1 MPSRLNVRA
10 MLPLCLESQLFSDC
24 MGLKCNSST
33 SICKMIKT
41 SPTDPVNCLIN
52 PVTTEDKLYLEKE
65 LVKEQPELALIDID
79 NGKIVSAS
87 FKEIPPIIIPPATSG
102 ALQAQWGL
110 DILSCSKTTTN
121 CQYWSKDTN
130 QWQTF
135 PSLDSIHNRGRM
147 SVIGD
152 TPVVIGGHLAQPKDE
167 HGIVEIFNRSA
178 QEWISVTSVT
188 PPRRAHTLVVLND
201 SMLMVIGGF
210 SEEVGFLNSVK
221 IFDLEEQTWNDM
233 DDLPSPRSGM
243 ACGLVNL
250 TYVLCIGGEASGD
263 LFNTA
268 YGLDLA
274 LSEPKWERK
283 QSFDLDEPIAMGNIY
298 QLRDHLFCMT
308 FFTTS
313 YNASPKLRRMK
324 LNAGTMEWDILD
336 VISKSSVGQPLLYE
350 LKGFQIQP

>member
-1 MPSRLNVRA
+1 
-10 MLPLCLESQLFSDC
+10 
-24 MGLKCNSST
+24 
-33 SICKMIKT
+33 
-41 SPTDPVNCLIN
+41 
-52 PVTTEDKLYLEKE
+52 
-65 LVKEQPELALIDID
+65 
-79 NGKIVSAS
+79 
-87 FKEIPPIIIPPATSG
+87 
-102 ALQAQWGL
+102 
-110 DILSCSKTTTN
+110 
-121 CQYWSKDTN
+121 
-130 QWQTF
+130 
-135 PSLDSIHNRGRM
+135 M